1 MSLPLQ
7 LPAAPAVL
15 TFTQAATP
23 FALTLAQANPQSLGL
38 MTELTPAREFSS
50 EFSIDFK

>member
-1 MSLPLQ
+1 MSLTLQ

-15 TFTQAATP
+15 TLQAIVP
-23 FALTLAQANPQSLGL
+23 LALDLT
-38 MTELTPAREFSS
+38 TELTPAREFSS